1 MGGIRAED
9 RLFDAM
15 AQVVKASQQTPP
27 LVKTAEEITQALDD
41 AWNRGDITTEEL
53 EEIADGL
60 RYYGASIGLT
70 VSRKLHT
77 LIRVERR
84 NG

>member
-1 MGGIRAED
+1 MGGLRAED

-15 AQVVKASQQTPP
+15 AQVVKARQAT
-27 LVKTAEEITQALDD
+27 LVKRAEKITQALDD

-53 EEIADGL
+53 EDIADGL

-70 VSRKLHT
+70 VCRKLHT

>member
-1 MGGIRAED
+1 MGGMRAD
-9 RLFDAM
+9 ILFDDLSK
-15 AQVVKASQQTPP
+15 VVKVQQAP

-53 EEIADGL
+53 EDIADGL